1 MTDSKYSIMK
11 HIASRSLLTVII
23 IGALAVSC
31 SKDTQ
36 NEYAGNGGNS
46 VLQISDLDVHPLGDE
61 FTFSYMS
68 GSDWYI
74 IVDPSDAEWISY
86 QKIGDKNAA
95 QVRIGVEP
103 CLDWPSEYRQAEV
116 VFMSNG
122 RKLDSFNVT
131 QHKLVLDVYED
142 HSVLDWRKETDR
154 GVIKVKSNVMWDM
167 KLDDDKNFKGFEVA
181 DSCGTLEFN
190 VPRTQELTF
199 SSKDYNFGEN
209 PHAATLVITPRK
221 GTTTFAE
228 YKKEVTVVQNNLIFN
243 IYDQT
248 GRQELTSTSTYL
260 HGFSEFGAENQNNYA
275 SELIGRNEV
284 YSKTIM
290 VKLEAP
296 YSWTC
301 DLGALSSDVLSVVQG
316 ESTSKKEKGRDVNVS
331 LVTITWNKAN
341 NSRTTTSS
349 VLNFR
354 LKDVDNVS
362 ETQKQIS
369 VSQDGYL
376 MDVDGSYSINEVF
389 ENIGGSTEMKLNTS
403 GPWEIAGNIPQW
415 MTITPQSGFG
425 QETIT
430 VKVDKQN
437 LDFSLKE
444 YAKDAISIRSLLD
457 NGLSVPLNLK
467 QKAFRFDVK
476 FSSGKDSE
484 MVSRMDTD
492 ERTIKVTSD
501 GPWTLE
507 MDSPADGDWLLFP
520 GIETIKENGKV
531 TFVGEA
537 CENRSIAVC
546 AQEYKTLS
554 TSSSDD
560 RSKSLKFSSNL
571 HVDNGLGNSG
581 NHVKNLKFTQES
593 LRTDVFKH
601 EGSTDKY
608 VLPSKFIAYSKDDIK
623 TDFYVKCSAPWEI
636 KVVDP
641 DHSYQAVD
649 WVRFSKQ
656 SGDGKYET
664 ISMIVDKNKTKEIR
678 KADFTLSVTVD
689 GQSKTALSGSFVQ
702 DAFKFRVNAE
712 NVPSMFSAWNEKTAT
727 VSVDIT
733 DGASFTVDAQDKTW
747 IEIKSSGKNAFTIKP
762 QHNWSLDQTRKTVVN
777 VISDFTQEAYPI
789 TIQQD
794 KYVFA
799 VSPSS
804 QTVNFDELAANA
816 QSHKVEVQCS
826 GEWSITKPDWIK
838 VTDGINEISG
848 GKGNKSIYLTAKTDN
863 PSTKSRSYS
872 VRIDTG
878 THTQTLKGSQNAY
891 IWNVTYMTPI
901 PAELDPL
908 EQSYNLTVQS
918 SGEWMSTFN
927 KGGDFAT
934 LSPSN
939 GLNSKISPT
948 PVTLKVSP
956 NYSMKERDIDLTINS
971 TAWDSANAGSDL
983 FEKLNVKQKAYQFS
997 ADKSSVE
1004 LDAAKGSKQ
1013 TVAVTCTGS
1022 KLSVD
1027 TGAGKDW
1034 LKATVDGKDIVL
1046 ETLTENDGKA
1056 RETVV
1061 TVTSEHSQGH
1071 SDLKVEIKVIQKGK

>member
-1 MTDSKYSIMK
+1 MK
-11 HIASRSLLTVII
+11 HIASRSLMTVII

-68 GSDWYI
+68 GSDWHI
-74 IVDPSDAEWISY
+74 IVNPSDAEWISY
-86 QKIGDKNAA
+86 QKTGDKNAA
-95 QVRIGVEP
+95 KVRIDVEP
-103 CLDWPSEYRQAEV
+103 CLEWPSEYRQAEV
-116 VFMSNG
+116 VFMSGG
-122 RKLDSFNVT
+122 RKLDSFKVT
-131 QHKLVLDVYED
+131 QHKLVLDVYAY

-154 GVIKVKSNVMWDM
+154 GVIEVKSNVMWD
-167 KLDDDKNFKGFEVA
+167 KELDDDNKNFKGFEVA

-190 VPRTQELTF
+190 VPRTQQLTF

-209 PHAATLVITPRK
+209 PHAATLVITPKK

-228 YKKEVTVVQNNLIFN
+228 YQKEVEIVQNNLIFN

-301 DLGALSSDVLSVVQG
+301 DLGTLSSDVLSVVQG
-316 ESTSKKEKGRDVNVS
+316 ESTSKKEKERDVNVS

-369 VSQDGYL
+369 VSQDGYV

-389 ENIGGSTEMKLNTS
+389 ENKGGSTKLKLNTS

-415 MTITPQSGFG
+415 MTITPKYGFG

-430 VKVDKQN
+430 VNVDKQN

-444 YAKDAISIRSLLD
+444 YAKDAISIRSLLG

-467 QKAFRFDVK
+467 QEAFRFDVK

-507 MDSPADGDWLLFP
+507 MDSPADGEWLLFP
-520 GIETIKENGKV
+520 GIETIKEDGKV
-531 TFVGEA
+531 KFVGEA

-560 RSKSLKFSSNL
+560 RAKSLKFSSNL
-571 HVDNGLGNSG
+571 HVDNGWGSSG
-581 NHVKNLKFTQES
+581 NHIRNLKFTQES
-593 LRTDVFKH
+593 LRTDVLKS
-601 EGSTDKY
+601 EGSTEKY
-608 VLPSKFIAYSKDDIK
+608 VLPSKFVAYSNNDIK

-641 DHSYQAVD
+641 DNGSQAVD
-649 WVRFSKQ
+649 WVRFTQKY
-656 SGDGKYET
+656 GDGRYET
-664 ISMIVDKNKTKEIR
+664 VSMTVDKNKAKKSR
-678 KADFTLSVTVD
+678 KAKFTLSVKVD
-689 GQSKTALSGSFVQ
+689 GQSIDALSGSFVQ
-702 DAFKFRVNAE
+702 DAFKFSVDARD
-712 NVPSMFSAWNEKTAT
+712 VPASFSAWNEKTAA
-727 VSVDIT
+727 VSVEIT
-733 DGASFTVDAQDKTW
+733 DGATFTIDPENSSNW
-747 IEIKSSGKNAFTIKP
+747 IDIKSSGKNAFTIKP
-762 QHNWSLDQTRKTVVN
+762 QHNWSLDQTRQTVVN

-789 TIQQD
+789 TIKQD
-794 KYVFA
+794 KYVFS
-799 VSPSS
+799 VTPSS
-804 QTVNFDELAANA
+804 QTVSFDEIAENA
-816 QSHKVEVQCS
+816 QPHKVDVQCS
-826 GEWSITKPDWIK
+826 GEWSIPKSDWIK

-863 PSTKSRSYS
+863 PSTKSRPYS
-872 VRIDTG
+872 VKIVTG
-878 THTQTLKGSQNAY
+878 EHTKSLTGSQNAY
-891 IWNVTYMTPI
+891 IWKVTDLNSI
-901 PAELDPL
+901 PSELDPL
-908 EQSYNLTVQS
+908 GNSYNLTVQS
-918 SGEWMSTFN
+918 SGDWMSTFN

-939 GLNSKISPT
+939 GSNSKISPT
-948 PVTLKVSP
+948 PVTLNVSP

-971 TAWDSANAGSDL
+971 KAWDSANAGSDL

-997 ADKSSVE
+997 ADKTSVE

-1022 KLSVD
+1022 ELSVD
-1027 TGAGKDW
+1027 TGVGKDW
-1034 LKATVDGKDIVL
+1034 LKATVDGKNIVL
-1046 ETLTENDGKA
+1046 ETLSANDGKE
-1056 RETVV
+1056 REAVV

-1071 SDLKVEIKVIQKGK
+1071 SDLKVEIQVIQKGK

>member
-1 MTDSKYSIMK
+1 MK
-11 HIASRSLLTVII
+11 HIASRSLMTVII

-46 VLQISDLDVHPLGDE
+46 VLQISDLDVHPLGDKL
-61 FTFSYMS
+61 TFSYMS

-74 IVDPSDAEWISY
+74 IVNPSDAEWISY
-86 QKIGDKNAA
+86 QKTGDKNAA
-95 QVRIGVEP
+95 KVCIDVEP
-103 CLDWPSEYRQAEV
+103 CVEWPSEYRQAEV
-116 VFMSNG
+116 VFMSGG
-122 RKLDSFNVT
+122 RKLDSFKVT

-142 HSVLDWRKETDR
+142 HSVLDWRKEADR
-154 GVIKVKSNVMWDM
+154 GVIMVTSNVMWDK

-190 VPRTQELTF
+190 VPRTQQLTF

-209 PHAATLVITPRK
+209 PHAATLVITPKK

-228 YKKEVTVVQNNLIFN
+228 YQKEVEIVQNNLIFN

-301 DLGALSSDVLSVVQG
+301 DLGTLSSDVLSVVQG
-316 ESTSKKEKGRDVNVS
+316 ESTSKKEKERDVNVS

-369 VSQDGYL
+369 VSQDGYV

-389 ENIGGSTEMKLNTS
+389 ENKGGSTKLKLNTS

-415 MTITPQSGFG
+415 MTITPKYGFG

-430 VKVDKQN
+430 VNVDKQN

-444 YAKDAISIRSLLD
+444 YAKDAISIRSLLG

-467 QKAFRFDVK
+467 QEAFRFDVK

-507 MDSPADGDWLLFP
+507 MDSPADGEWLLFP
-520 GIETIKENGKV
+520 GIETIKEDGKV
-531 TFVGEA
+531 KFVGEA

-560 RSKSLKFSSNL
+560 RAKSLKFSSNL
-571 HVDNGLGNSG
+571 HVDNGWGSSG
-581 NHVKNLKFTQES
+581 NHIRNLKFTQES
-593 LRTDVFKH
+593 LRTDVLKS
-601 EGSTDKY
+601 EGSTEKY
-608 VLPSKFIAYSKDDIK
+608 VLPSKFVAYSNNDIK

-641 DHSYQAVD
+641 DNGSQAVD
-649 WVRFSKQ
+649 WVRFTQKY
-656 SGDGKYET
+656 GDGRYET
-664 ISMIVDKNKTKEIR
+664 VSMTVDKNKAKKSR
-678 KADFTLSVTVD
+678 KAKFTLSVKVD
-689 GQSKTALSGSFVQ
+689 GQSIDALSGSFVQ
-702 DAFKFRVNAE
+702 DAFKFSVDARD
-712 NVPSMFSAWNEKTAT
+712 VPASFSAWNEKTAA
-727 VSVDIT
+727 VSVEIT
-733 DGASFTVDAQDKTW
+733 DGATFTIDPENSSNW
-747 IEIKSSGKNAFTIKP
+747 IDIKSSGKNAFTIKP
-762 QHNWSLDQTRKTVVN
+762 QHNWSLDQTRQTVVN

-789 TIQQD
+789 TIKQD
-794 KYVFA
+794 KYEFSVE
-799 VSPSS
+799 PSS
-804 QTVNFDELAANA
+804 QTVSFDEIAASA
-816 QSHKVEVQCS
+816 QPQKVDIKCS

-838 VTDGINEISG
+838 VTDGINEISK

-863 PSTKSRSYS
+863 PSTNSRSYS
-872 VRIDTG
+872 VDISSVG
-878 THTQTLKGSQNAY
+878 HTKTLKGSQNAY
-891 IWNVTYMTPI
+891 TWKVTGMESI
-901 PAELDPL
+901 PSELNPL
-908 EQSYNLTVQS
+908 ENKYNLTVQS

-934 LSPSN
+934 LSPS
-939 GLNSKISPT
+939 GGSNSKIAPT
-948 PVTLKVSP
+948 SATLTISP
-956 NYSMKERDIDLTINS
+956 NYSKQERYVELTINS
-971 TAWDSANAGSDL
+971 KAWVSGNSSSDL
-983 FEKLNVKQKAYQFS
+983 FKKLNVKQKGYAFS
-997 ADKSSVE
+997 ADKTSVE

-1022 KLSVD
+1022 ELSVD

-1034 LKATVDGKDIVL
+1034 LKATVDGKNIVL
-1046 ETLTENDGKA
+1046 ETLSANDGKE
-1056 RETVV
+1056 REAVV